1 MSASQSGT
9 FNVQEFT
16 DLGAPLVGGR
26 LYTYAYGT
34 TTQKTAYT
42 DHAGTIPHTY
52 TSDGL
57 GGQYIALN
65 SRGEL
70 PATLYLSQGSYDLAL
85 KTAAGATV
93 WTRRADPV
101 WDITNDLSG
110 SGGSALMG
118 YLPAIAGAV
127 ATTVQ
132 SKLLESISV
141 LDFGAS
147 PSASASANTTAI
159 QSAINN
165 AAGRAIYFP
174 AGTYATNGT
183 ITLVSNTHLYAHQD
197 AVITSTLATIPASYS
212 GLFVT
217 SGVISNISFEGMKF
231 SNTAAKGFAA
241 IYSLTAI
248 NNIRLDGNECIG
260 CSLLFAFNG
269 ASNAVITKNYIHDP
283 VTEGFADNYS
293 RAICISWT
301 STSYSNVIVSEN
313 IIKGSWTHGINI
325 QTGDISIQSDPTVVK
340 AGKLITVSNNVI
352 SATYS
357 ASTISY
363 GGIWFSQVQDITVKG
378 NTIENYGDVGI
389 DFEACTNVVASGN
402 TLRNN
407 NKNLAL
413 YGNNLNVRFTGNV
426 CTNTVVGLTQV
437 WNTYANTY
445 SVDTRNRDIVF
456 SSNTFAS
463 VATSATGAEQIIL
476 GTAGRITF
484 TGNKLY
490 NCWIVGTYDSLQE
503 AVITDNDMFFDYFSS
518 GTNLQ
523 FQINIAQVIKST
535 DPFYGVAGGLY
546 CTIQRNRI
554 RMNNVNSGVYPIRWR
569 MNDVTTGTI
578 SYNYTIIISDNEISQ
593 NAPVTAQSISVEFVT
608 TSVLTGYYQSVQ
620 IKRNQV
626 PSPILLTVPSVAFMR
641 PTIQIAD
648 NTSQTGLPY
657 TESRSTAGALTRYAT
672 NILTTAGSGITWT
685 LADGQYVGQQCLIQ
699 LGTFGGGTATVTVV
713 NHDLGINQNGTLT
726 AAGQFFLLVWHGT
739 QWSTIK
745 STGTGL

>member
-1 MSASQSGT
+1 MPLNLKSSG
-9 FNVQEFT
+9 
-16 DLGAPLVGGR
+16 GGSVSI
-26 LYTYAYGT
+26 TPAAT
-34 TTQKTAYT
+34 VVDVNITVPAT
-42 DHAGTIPHTY
+42 AGTLATAE
-52 TSDGL
+52 GL
-57 GGQYIALN
+57 
-65 SRGEL
+65 
-70 PATLYLSQGSYDLAL
+70 
-85 KTAAGATV
+85 AASSGASLV
-93 WTRRADPV
+93 
-101 WDITNDLSG
+101 
-110 SGGSALMG
+110 G
-118 YLPAIAGAV
+118 YLPTGTGAIANS
-127 ATTVQ
+127 VQ
-132 SKLLESISV
+132 NKLRESVSIV
-141 LDFGAS
+141 DKGGD
-147 PSASASANTTAI
+147 NTGI
-159 QSAINN
+159 VSCSSIIELL
-165 AAGRAIYFP
+165 AADGKAIYFP
-174 AGTYATNGT
+174 AGTYKVATEV
-183 ITLVSNTHLYAHQD
+183 TLPSNTILYAHRD
-197 AVITSTLATIPASYS
+197 ATIVSTIPTIVSNYQPIFKTSAARSNIAIVGLKFQTANTEQAVLSTLFSIDNLRLIDNECQGC
-212 GLFVT
+212 GLIRLFDGGRNVWIDNNYIHSSTT
-217 SGVISNISFEGMKF
+217 SGV
-231 SNTAAKGFAA
+231 
-241 IYSLTAI
+241 
-248 NNIRLDGNECIG
+248 
-260 CSLLFAFNG
+260 FNDY
-269 ASNAVITKNYIHDP
+269 A
-283 VTEGFADNYS
+283 
-293 RAICISWT
+293 RAIKVSSVWAGT
-301 STSYSNVIVSEN
+301 SSYN
-313 IIKGSWTHGINI
+313 IHITNNTIYGNWTHGIEVYGGVI
-325 QTGDISIQSDPTVVK
+325 TDQQDPTVAKKISGV
-340 AGKLITVSNNVI
+340 TVSNNIVR
-352 SATYS
+352 AT
-357 ASTISY
+357 AGNTTTA
-363 GGIWFSQVQDITVKG
+363 GAIWFSQVADVTVTG
-378 NTIENYGDVGI
+378 NTCESYWDVGI
-389 DFEACTNVVASGN
+389 DFEACTNAVAYGN